1 MVLWLS
7 LWCCSSFYF
16 FTAQYCISIN
26 ISPFNLPDRFHLCTY
41 NYFMNEFMRLCL
53 ILLISIIIYYF
64 TSVSITT
71 SFWIFTLAIFFF
83 HNWCL
88 TFFRVYC
95 KCWSCIYLSLD
106 FPSIPKEF
114 DTCLWLGNFCSNLQS
129 LCLLFQSLPFL
140 HKLCFSYQFHHLGF
154 HPSALSSLEDLWLY
168 FFDWFAIWSWWI
180 FADWSNRWWSSTYR
194 HIWESRADSCFPF
207 LSTSASF
214 IQLWIFC
221 LNAHW
226 LCSASLNHSS
236 SFSFASACSI
246 EFYSLCTSNMILK
259 MASTCCI

>member
-1 MVLWLS
+1 MTTSGAACCWRS
-7 LWCCSSFYF
+7 LHKMSVGSLVEFVMLLKLLFLYG
-16 FTAQYCISIN
+16 
-26 ISPFNLPDRFHLCTY
+26 PDRFHLCTY

-129 LCLLFQSLPFL
+129 LCLLFQILPFL

-168 FFDWFAIWSWWI
+168 FFDCLLFDLDEYLLIDLTDGGLRPIDTS
-180 FADWSNRWWSSTYR
+180 
-194 HIWESRADSCFPF
+194 ESLELTAAF
-207 LSTSASF
+207 LS
-214 IQLWIFC
+214 
-221 LNAHW
+221 
-226 LCSASLNHSS
+226 SLLQHPSS
-236 SFSFASACSI
+236 NYGSVWMHTGCA
-246 EFYSLCTSNMILK
+246 LHH
-259 MASTCCI
+259 